1 MSLYSSKGKYT
12 PGTSGREDKS
22 QHHGEHAAAHD
33 TGREQRENR
42 NSEWRNALRDYDT
55 YYEDSSIRREYQNPN
70 PHRSQNWNM
79 PGEDDAAQWEYQ
91 NFENQNG
98 YSQNRSRPR
107 TENRAQGNN
116 APGRNGAQ
124 QRRENPPHPKKK
136 KKSGTWIYVLL
147 SVILVAA
154 MLTLLYTVRRVVL
167 LRQEASTME
176 ERAEQ
181 VHAIEESRPEYAQR
195 PTVPVTQPPAEVPDI
210 YSNSIAYRE
219 PGDFEHMLPQYSH
232 LYAENNDMF
241 GWLRIDDTRIDY
253 PVMYTPEDP
262 EKYLHTDFSGKNS
275 FSGTPFLDGATSFDS
290 DQLLIYAHN
299 MKNGTMFRDL
309 YKYENRDFWEEHPY
323 IYLDTLYDQYTFEV
337 MAVLYDKVYYKT
349 DECFKFY
356 QFIDADDQ
364 QKYEE
369 AVGYY
374 KEHAL
379 YDTGVTAR
387 YGDQLLCLVTC
398 AYQTEDGRFLVVAR
412 KVNED

>member
-33 TGREQRENR
+33 AGREQRENR
-42 NSEWRNALRDYDT
+42 NPERRNARRDYDT
-55 YYEDSSIRREYQNPN
+55 YYEDSSVRREYQNPN
-70 PHRSQNWNM
+70 PHRSQNWIM

-154 MLTLLYTVRRVVL
+154 MLILLYTVRRVVL

-275 FSGTPFLDGATSFDS
+275 FSGTPFLDGAASFDS